1 MLELAEMQRD
11 QHIDK
16 NEPPLCGSRSVD
28 KVGPSQLPSEMGFE
42 EVKDKEEAVLRWRW
56 TLQKWG
62 EPGRCRVES

>member
-42 EVKDKEEAVLRWRW
+42 EVKDKE
-56 TLQKWG
+56 
-62 EPGRCRVES
+62 